1 MEKIKILILE
11 DNESDIDLVMYELQ
25 KLKAKIE
32 ITVTKN
38 KNEFN
43 DALNKNE
50 PDIVLSDYNLPDID
64 GTESLSVIRNISQD
78 IPYILVS
85 ATIGEEKA
93 VELMRNGASDFIMK
107 DNLKKLIPTIERE
120 IKGYES
126 KKSARA
132 DHAELVKLT
141 TAVNQSPSI
150 IVMTNVKGDVEY
162 VNPRFSEVTGYSMED
177 VKNKNPRILKSGEM
191 TEEEYSEMWDTITGG
206 KIWKGEF
213 LNRKKNGE
221 LYWEGATVG
230 PVFDDRKQISNFL
243 KLSQDI
249 TDKKQLVK
257 ELLKEKEALTASNRE
272 LEQFAYI
279 ASHDLQEPLRMVS
292 GFTDLLMKK
301 YSDKLNDE
309 ARSYMNFAINGAK
322 RMQSQIQGLL
332 TYSRVSTRS
341 NPFEK
346 ISLSEVLK
354 EALMNLSVSVKE
366 SGARIESAELPVVC
380 GDRYQLVSVFQN
392 LIGNSIK
399 FRKEDVIP
407 KINIL
412 VKDTGSSD
420 KIEISISDNGI
431 GILEKDLDK
440 IFLIFQRLHSQDK
453 YPGTGIGLAVVKKI
467 IEKHG
472 GEIHVDSVLNE
483 GTKFI
488 FSLIKGPL

>member
-11 DNESDIDLVMYELQ
+11 DNESDIDLMIYELQ
-25 KLKAKIE
+25 KLKAGKE

-38 KNEFN
+38 KNEFIE
-43 DALNKNE
+43 ALNKNE
-50 PDIVLSDYNLPDID
+50 PDSVLSDYNLPDID
-64 GTESLSVIRNISQD
+64 GTESLSVLRNISED

-93 VELMRNGASDFIMK
+93 VELMRNGTNDFIMK

-120 IKGYES
+120 IKEFENR
-126 KKSARA
+126 KKAKA

-150 IVMTNVKGDVEY
+150 IVMTNANGDVEY
-162 VNPRFSEVTGYSMED
+162 VNPRFSEVTGYSLED
-177 VKNKNPRILKSGEM
+177 VQNKNPRILKSGEM
-191 TEEEYSEMWDTITGG
+191 TDEEYSEMWKTITDG

-213 LNRKKNGE
+213 LNRKKNGD

-230 PVFDDRKQISNFL
+230 PVFNDRKQISNFL

-257 ELLKEKEALTASNRE
+257 EFLKEKEALVASNRE

-341 NPFEK
+341 SPFER
-346 ISLSEVLK
+346 ISLNEVLN
-354 EALMNLSVSVKE
+354 EAVMNLSVSVKE
-366 SGARIESAELPVVC
+366 SGALIESADLPFVS

-399 FRKEDVIP
+399 FRKEGIIP
-407 KINIL
+407 NINIL
-412 VKDTGSSD
+412 VKDPGSSD

-431 GILEKDLDK
+431 GMLEKDLDK

-472 GEIHVDSVLNE
+472 GEIHVESVLNE

-488 FSLIKGPL
+488 FSLIKGSL